1 MIMRHEHHNLRR
13 SNQNGFSLIEAMIAV
28 LVLSFGILSL
38 AAVFAQGL
46 LFSEASQFDY
56 IAQKKSEEAVESI
69 FNARNTQAKSWAQ
82 IQNVS
87 APGGGGIFLDG
98 PQPLLAPG
106 LADGLVGTANDDA
119 AHPDS
124 VIVGPGPDG
133 ILGTADDVTIPLSNM
148 QRTIVIAPIFDAA
161 GNLEPNVRTITVTM
175 TYKVGRLNRTYTL
188 VSYISAFS

>member
-1 MIMRHEHHNLRR
+1 MVMRDRSRQVHSNRR
-13 SNQNGFSLIEAMIAV
+13 QQGFSLMEAMIAV

-46 LFSEASQFDY
+46 LFSQASQYDY

-69 FNARNTQAKSWAQ
+69 FNARNTQATSWAQ

-87 APGGGGIFLDG
+87 AGGIFLDG
-98 PQPLLAPG
+98 ARPLLAPG
-106 LADGLVGTANDDA
+106 VTNGLVGTANDDA

-148 QRTIVIAPIFDAA
+148 QRTIVIAPVFDAA
-161 GNLEPNVRTITVTM
+161 GNIEPNVRTITITM
-175 TYKVGRLNRTYTL
+175 TYTVGRLNRTYTL

>member
-1 MIMRHEHHNLRR
+1 MRDKSRKLRR
-13 SNQNGFSLIEAMIAV
+13 NCQKGFSLIEAMIAV

-46 LFSEASQFDY
+46 LFSSASQFDY

-69 FNARNTQAKSWAQ
+69 FNARNTQATSWTQ
-82 IQNVS
+82 IQNIS
-87 APGGGGIFLDG
+87 TGGIFLDG

-106 LADGLVGTANDDA
+106 VTNGLVGTANDDA

-133 ILGTADDVTIPLSNM
+133 ILGTADDVVIPLSNM
-148 QRTIVIAPIFDAA
+148 QRTIQIAPILDAA
-161 GNLEPNVRTITVTM
+161 GNIEPNVRTIKVTM

>member
-13 SNQNGFSLIEAMIAV
+13 NNQKGFSLIEAMIAV
-28 LVLSFGILSL
+28 IVLSFGILSL

-82 IQNVS
+82 IQNAS
-87 APGGGGIFLDG
+87 AGAGGIFLDG

-148 QRTIVIAPIFDAA
+148 QRTIVIAPVFDAA
-161 GNLEPNVRTITVTM
+161 GNIEPNVRTITVTM
-175 TYKVGRLNRTYTL
+175 TYKVGRLKRTYTL

>member
-1 MIMRHEHHNLRR
+1 MIMSHEHRNLRR
-13 SNQNGFSLIEAMIAV
+13 NNQKGFSLMEAMIAV

-69 FNARNTQAKSWAQ
+69 FNARNTQATSWAQ

-87 APGGGGIFLDG
+87 AGGIFLDG
-98 PQPLLAPG
+98 AQPLLAPG
-106 LADGLVGTANDDA
+106 VANGLVGTANDDA

-148 QRTIVIAPIFDAA
+148 QRTIVIAPVFDAA
-161 GNLEPNVRTITVTM
+161 GNIEPNVRTITITM

>member
-1 MIMRHEHHNLRR
+1 MIMTHELRTLRR
-13 SNQNGFSLIEAMIAV
+13 NNQQGFSLMEAMIAV

-46 LFSEASQFDY
+46 LFSQASQYDY

-69 FNARNTQAKSWAQ
+69 FNARNTQATSWAQ

-87 APGGGGIFLDG
+87 AGGIFLDG
-98 PQPLLAPG
+98 AQPLLAPG
-106 LADGLVGTANDDA
+106 LATGLVGTAGDDA
-119 AHPDS
+119 THPDS

-148 QRTIVIAPIFDAA
+148 QRTIVIAPVFDAA
-161 GNLEPNVRTITVTM
+161 GNVEPNVRTITITM
-175 TYKVGRLNRTYTL
+175 NYKVGRLNRTYTL

>member
-1 MIMRHEHHNLRR
+1 MIVRYEHHSRR
-13 SNQNGFSLIEAMIAV
+13 WNNQKGFSLMEAMIAV
-28 LVLSFGILSL
+28 LVLSYGILSL

-46 LFSEASQFDY
+46 LFSAASQFDY

-69 FNARNTQAKSWAQ
+69 FNARNTQATSWAQ

-87 APGGGGIFLDG
+87 AGGIFLDG

-106 LADGLVGTANDDA
+106 VANGLVGTANDDA

-133 ILGTADDVTIPLSNM
+133 ILGTADDVVIPLSNM
-148 QRTIVIAPIFDAA
+148 QRTIQIAPVLDAA
-161 GNLEPNVRTITVTM
+161 GNVEPNVRTITITM
-175 TYKVGRLNRTYTL
+175 TYTVGRLNRTYTL

>member
-1 MIMRHEHHNLRR
+1 MVMRDRNRQVHRNRR
-13 SNQNGFSLIEAMIAV
+13 QQGFSLIEAMIAV

-46 LFSEASQFDY
+46 LFSQASQFDY

-69 FNARNTQAKSWAQ
+69 FNARNTQATSWAQ

-87 APGGGGIFLDG
+87 TGGIFLDG
-98 PQPLLAPG
+98 ARPLLAPG
-106 LADGLVGTANDDA
+106 VTNGLVGTANDDA

-133 ILGTADDVTIPLSNM
+133 ILGTADDVVIPLSNM
-148 QRTIVIAPIFDAA
+148 QRTIQIAPVFDAA
-161 GNLEPNVRTITVTM
+161 GNIEPNVRTITITM
-175 TYKVGRLNRTYTL
+175 TYTVGRLNRVYTL

>member
-1 MIMRHEHHNLRR
+1 MIMRREHHNLRR
-13 SNQNGFSLIEAMIAV
+13 NNQKGFSLMEAMIAV

-87 APGGGGIFLDG
+87 AGAGGIFLDG
-98 PQPLLAPG
+98 PRPLLAPG

-148 QRTIVIAPIFDAA
+148 QRTIVIAPVFDAA
-161 GNLEPNVRTITVTM
+161 GNIEPNVRTITVTM
-175 TYKVGRLNRTYTL
+175 TYTVGRLNRTYTL

>member
-1 MIMRHEHHNLRR
+1 MIMTRELHNLRR
-13 SNQNGFSLIEAMIAV
+13 NNQQGFSLMEAMIAV

-46 LFSEASQFDY
+46 LFSQASQFDY

-69 FNARNTQAKSWAQ
+69 FNARNTQATSWAQ

-87 APGGGGIFLDG
+87 AGGIFLDG
-98 PQPLLAPG
+98 AQPLLAPG
-106 LADGLVGTANDDA
+106 LANGLVGTAGDDA
-119 AHPDS
+119 THPDS

-133 ILGTADDVTIPLSNM
+133 ILGTPDDVVIPLSNM
-148 QRTIVIAPIFDAA
+148 QRTIVIAPVFDAA
-161 GNLEPNVRTITVTM
+161 GNIEPNVRTITVTM

>member
-1 MIMRHEHHNLRR
+1 MVMRDRNGQVHRNRR
-13 SNQNGFSLIEAMIAV
+13 QQGFSLMEAMIAV
-28 LVLSFGILSL
+28 LVLSFGVLSL

-69 FNARNTQAKSWAQ
+69 FNARNTQATSWAQ

-87 APGGGGIFLDG
+87 TGGIFLDG
-98 PQPLLAPG
+98 AQPLLAPG
-106 LADGLVGTANDDA
+106 VTNGLVGTANDDA

-148 QRTIVIAPIFDAA
+148 QRTIQIAPVFDAA
-161 GNLEPNVRTITVTM
+161 GNIEPNVRTITVTM